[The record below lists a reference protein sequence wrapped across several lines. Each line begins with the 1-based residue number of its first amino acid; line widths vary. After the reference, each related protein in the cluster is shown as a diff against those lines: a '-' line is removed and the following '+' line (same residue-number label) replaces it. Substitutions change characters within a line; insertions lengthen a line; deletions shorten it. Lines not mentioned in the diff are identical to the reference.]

1 MNFFGMGILE
11 LVFVLMIA
19 LLVLGP
25 AKMVDV
31 ARTLGKYVRQMQR
44 ASLELP
50 RLFSLEDEPPQT
62 PPSQRRHL
70 PEQPA
75 DEHQD
80 PTPRT

>member
-11 LVFVLMIA
+11 LVFVLMMA

-44 ASLELP
+44 VSLELP
-50 RLFSLEDEPPQT
+50 RLLSMEDEPPQT
-62 PPSQRRHL
+62 PPPQQRQL
-70 PEQPA
+70 PEQPV

-80 PTPRT
+80 PTPRA

>member
-11 LVFVLMIA
+11 LVFVLMMA

-44 ASLELP
+44 VSLELP
-50 RLFSLEDEPPQT
+50 RLLSMEDEPPQT
-62 PPSQRRHL
+62 PPQQRQL

-80 PTPRT
+80 PTPRA